1 MHILWLG
8 NSEVCALLQCRDT
21 LHCIIICR
29 YRALQNNI
37 CIQSGV
43 TCKQSL
49 GEAIQ
54 VVCCS
59 SHLHGALKV
68 ATVGALIFAGFAD

>member
-8 NSEVCALLQCRDT
+8 NFEVCAWLQCRDT
-21 LHCIIICR
+21 LQGIIICR

-43 TCKQSL
+43 TCKQPPL

-54 VVCCS
+54 VACCS
-59 SHLHGALKV
+59 SHLHGVL
-68 ATVGALIFAGFAD
+68 